1 MKRQAKSNSFAD
13 HSIADFEYL
22 YEVQSKFQTILYEF
36 RAVDLNTSP
45 WLGGAV
51 SREEL
56 REIAAEIQAAVNKIG
71 RCAHHIQMRNLWINY
86 NLIAQLPTDARFVNG
101 ISLET
106 MGTSVVFCRNW
117 CDEHR
122 EYAPEKRR

>member
-22 YEVQSKFQTILYEF
+22 RAVQSKFQTILYEF
-36 RAVDLNTSP
+36 RAVDLNTTP

-56 REIAAEIQAAVNKIG
+56 REIAVEIQAAVNKNFS
-71 RCAHHIQMRNLWINY
+71 CAHHIQMRNLWINY
-86 NLIAQLPTDARFVNG
+86 NQIAQLPIGARFFNG

-106 MGTSVVFCRNW
+106 MGTPVVFCRDW
-117 CDEHR
+117 CNEHS
-122 EYAPEKRR
+122 EYAPD